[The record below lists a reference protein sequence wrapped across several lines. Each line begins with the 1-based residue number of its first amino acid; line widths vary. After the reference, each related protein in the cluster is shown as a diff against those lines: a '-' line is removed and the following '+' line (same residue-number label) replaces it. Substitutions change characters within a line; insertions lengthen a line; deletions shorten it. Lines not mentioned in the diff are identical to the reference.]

1 MQCYWTLG
9 IWTLFFLIFKILFTF
24 YQRDTNLDVGFTSRN
39 GRLAWKIKLTKKR
52 SVNSCYSNRQYK
64 ITSLTWFGTE
74 ILSLCG
80 LFSQLTE
87 QILFTR
93 PSYQFITSCC
103 LLWPVQILEETH
115 PSVHAPFVVHDP
127 DTVGT
132 FPVPPDPT
140 GKISTSLFLISFFEQ
155 FAAPMRR
162 FTQVHCGQTSLNSH
176 LISFMIE
183 WTHQER
189 ECSLWDSN
197 FYLLLSTA
205 AVVLPE
211 APTPEEQGSSHGQTS
226 FSGYLPPHV
235 DSQHHSSPDIYTHP
249 RITASTIFTPGRSW
263 RYPYPSGSGLSTV
276 TQGESHLECLFVNEV
291 MDLDSESLS

>member
-1 MQCYWTLG
+1 MLG
-9 IWTLFFLIFKILFTF
+9 LRHVTGGLPEKLNWLKSVALILVTIDL
-24 YQRDTNLDVGFTSRN
+24 TS
-39 GRLAWKIKLTKKR
+39 
-52 SVNSCYSNRQYK
+52 QYK

-93 PSYQFITSCC
+93 SSYQFITSCC

-115 PSVHAPFVVHDP
+115 PSVHGSPFLAHDP

-132 FPVPPDPT
+132 FQVPFNPA
-140 GKISTSLFLISFFEQ
+140 GKVSTSLFLISFFEQ

-162 FTQVHCGQTSLNSH
+162 FTQVRCGQTSFNSH

-183 WTHQER
+183 WTHKER
-189 ECSLWDSN
+189 ECYLWDSN
-197 FYLLLSTA
+197 FYLLRSTA
-205 AVVLPE
+205 GLVLVE
-211 APTPEEQGSSHGQTS
+211 APTPAEHGSSYGQTS
-226 FSGYLPPHV
+226 FSGYLPAHV
-235 DSQHHSSPDIYTHP
+235 DPQHHSSPDIHTHHHNTP
-249 RITASTIFTPGRSW
+249 FTIFTPGGSW
-263 RYPYPSGSGLSTV
+263 RYPYLSGSGLSTV

>member
-1 MQCYWTLG
+1 MLG
-9 IWTLFFLIFKILFTF
+9 LRHVAWGLPEKLNWLKSVALIFVTIDL
-24 YQRDTNLDVGFTSRN
+24 TS
-39 GRLAWKIKLTKKR
+39 
-52 SVNSCYSNRQYK
+52 QYK

-74 ILSLCG
+74 IPSLCG

-115 PSVHAPFVVHDP
+115 PSVHSSPFLAHDP
-127 DTVGT
+127 NTVGT
-132 FPVPPDPT
+132 FPVPPDPA
-140 GKISTSLFLISFFEQ
+140 GKVSTFLFLISFFEQ
-155 FAAPMRR
+155 FPALMRR
-162 FTQVHCGQTSLNSH
+162 FAQVHCGQTSLNSH

-189 ECSLWDSN
+189 ECYLWDSN
-197 FYLLLSTA
+197 FYLLLYTA
-205 AVVLPE
+205 GLVLAE
-211 APTPEEQGSSHGQTS
+211 APTPAEHGSSHGQRS

-235 DSQHHSSPDIYTHP
+235 YSQHHSSPDIHTHHHNTSP
-249 RITASTIFTPGRSW
+249 TVFTPGRSW
-263 RYPYPSGSGLSTV
+263 RYPYRSGSGLSTV

-291 MDLDSESLS
+291 IYLDSESFS

>member
-1 MQCYWTLG
+1 MLG
-9 IWTLFFLIFKILFTF
+9 LRHVAWGLPEKLNWLKSVALILVTIDL
-24 YQRDTNLDVGFTSRN
+24 TSR
-39 GRLAWKIKLTKKR
+39 
-52 SVNSCYSNRQYK
+52 YK

-93 PSYQFITSCC
+93 SSYQFITSCC

-115 PSVHAPFVVHDP
+115 PSVHAPFVAHDP

-132 FPVPPDPT
+132 FPMPPDPA
-140 GKISTSLFLISFFEQ
+140 GKVSTSLFLISFFEQ

-162 FTQVHCGQTSLNSH
+162 FTLVHCGQTSLNSH

-189 ECSLWDSN
+189 ECYLWDSN
-197 FYLLLSTA
+197 FYLLLYTA
-205 AVVLPE
+205 GLVLAE
-211 APTPEEQGSSHGQTS
+211 APTPAEHGSSHGQRS

-235 DSQHHSSPDIYTHP
+235 YSQHHSSPDIHTHHHNTSP
-249 RITASTIFTPGRSW
+249 TVFTPGRSW
-263 RYPYPSGSGLSTV
+263 RYPYRSGSGLSTV

-291 MDLDSESLS
+291 IYLDSESFS

>member
-1 MQCYWTLG
+1 MLG
-9 IWTLFFLIFKILFTF
+9 LRHVAWGLPEKLNWLKSVALILVTIDL
-24 YQRDTNLDVGFTSRN
+24 TSR
-39 GRLAWKIKLTKKR
+39 
-52 SVNSCYSNRQYK
+52 YK

-115 PSVHAPFVVHDP
+115 PSVHAPFVAYDP

-132 FPVPPDPT
+132 FPVPPDPA
-140 GKISTSLFLISFFEQ
+140 GKVSTSLLLISFFEQ

-162 FTQVHCGQTSLNSH
+162 FTQVHCRQTSFNSH
-176 LISFMIE
+176 LISSHSWLNELIRSGSV
-183 WTHQER
+183 T
-189 ECSLWDSN
+189 CGILN
-197 FYLLLSTA
+197 FYLLLYTA
-205 AVVLPE
+205 GLVLAE
-211 APTPEEQGSSHGQTS
+211 APTPAEHGSSHGQRS

-235 DSQHHSSPDIYTHP
+235 YSQHHSSPDIHTHHHNTSP
-249 RITASTIFTPGRSW
+249 TVFTPGRSW
-263 RYPYPSGSGLSTV
+263 RYPYRSGSGLSTV

-291 MDLDSESLS
+291 IYLDSESFS

>member
-1 MQCYWTLG
+1 MLG
-9 IWTLFFLIFKILFTF
+9 LRHVAWGLPEKLNWLKSVASILVTI
-24 YQRDTNLDVGFTSRN
+24 DLTSR
-39 GRLAWKIKLTKKR
+39 
-52 SVNSCYSNRQYK
+52 YK

-74 ILSLCG
+74 VLSLCG
-80 LFSQLTE
+80 LFSQLTK

-103 LLWPVQILEETH
+103 LLWPVQILAETH
-115 PSVHAPFVVHDP
+115 PSVHGSSFSTRDP
-127 DTVGT
+127 DTVIT
-132 FPVPPDPT
+132 IPVSPDPA
-140 GKISTSLFLISFFEQ
+140 GKVSTSLFLISFFEQ

-162 FTQVHCGQTSLNSH
+162 FTQVHFVQTSLNSH

-189 ECSLWDSN
+189 EYYLWDSN

-211 APTPEEQGSSHGQTS
+211 APTPAEHGSSHGQTS
-226 FSGYLPPHV
+226 FSGYLRPHV
-235 DSQHHSSPDIYTHP
+235 DPQHHSSRDIHTHHHNTP
-249 RITASTIFTPGRSW
+249 STITTPRRSC

-276 TQGESHLECLFVNEV
+276 TQGESHFECLFVNEV

>member
-1 MQCYWTLG
+1 MLG
-9 IWTLFFLIFKILFTF
+9 LRQVAWGLPEKLNWLKSVALILVTIDL
-24 YQRDTNLDVGFTSRN
+24 TSR
-39 GRLAWKIKLTKKR
+39 
-52 SVNSCYSNRQYK
+52 YK

-115 PSVHAPFVVHDP
+115 PSVHGSSFLADDP

-132 FPVPPDPT
+132 FPVLPDPA
-140 GKISTSLFLISFFEQ
+140 GKVSTSLFFEQ

-162 FTQVHCGQTSLNSH
+162 FTQVHCGQTLFSFH

-183 WTHQER
+183 WNHQER
-189 ECSLWDSN
+189 ECCLWDSN
-197 FYLLLSTA
+197 F
-205 AVVLPE
+205 
-211 APTPEEQGSSHGQTS
+211 
-226 FSGYLPPHV
+226 
-235 DSQHHSSPDIYTHP
+235 
-249 RITASTIFTPGRSW
+249 
-263 RYPYPSGSGLSTV
+263 
-276 TQGESHLECLFVNEV
+276 
-291 MDLDSESLS
+291 

>member
-1 MQCYWTLG
+1 MRGSATEFSSLTLW

-64 ITSLTWFGTE
+64 IKSLTWFGTE

-115 PSVHAPFVVHDP
+115 PSVHGSSFLAHNL

-140 GKISTSLFLISFFEQ
+140 GKVSTSLFLIGFFEQ
-155 FAAPMRR
+155 LAAPMRR
-162 FTQVHCGQTSLNSH
+162 FTQLHCGQTSLNSH
-176 LISFMIE
+176 IISFMIE

-189 ECSLWDSN
+189 ECYLWDSN
-197 FYLLLSTA
+197 FYFYFLQP
-205 AVVLPE
+205 VW
-211 APTPEEQGSSHGQTS
+211 
-226 FSGYLPPHV
+226 F
-235 DSQHHSSPDIYTHP
+235 
-249 RITASTIFTPGRSW
+249 
-263 RYPYPSGSGLSTV
+263 
-276 TQGESHLECLFVNEV
+276 
-291 MDLDSESLS
+291 